1 LAGLER
7 SVFVP
12 NGDKSPTIIR
22 KFFMPKIL
30 VADPIGAEGVDLLK
44 THAEVDVKTGMK
56 PPELLA
62 IIADYEGLVVRSET
76 KVTKEV
82 IEAAKKLQ
90 VVGRAGIGVDNID
103 LEAATAAG
111 IAVVNAPTG
120 NTVAAAEHT
129 MALMLALS
137 RNVPAAHQSLKA
149 GEWKR
154 SAFMGVEVRAKT
166 LGVCGLGRVGSEVA
180 RRAQSFDMKLIGYDP
195 FVAPDYAKRMGIELV
210 SLEELLAQSDFITLH
225 TPLTDGTR
233 HMISDDQVKLLK
245 PGARLINVARGE
257 LVDEQAILNG
267 LESGQLGGV
276 ALDVFAQEPPQ
287 NTELVGHPKVVV
299 TPHLGASTE
308 EAQREVAIEASEQVL
323 TVLRGEPAR
332 NTVNAPFVAPE
343 VHAVLAPYIPV
354 ATVVGKLL
362 THLADGQFIGIT
374 ISYQG
379 EIAEH
384 DTRSLQAAVLA
395 GLMEPITTGQVNLI
409 NAPVLARERGLN
421 ITEQHNTTSPE
432 YSSIVSATI
441 ETSEGK
447 VTLAGTS
454 LRNEPHIVKIDDYW
468 LDIIPTTPYMLFV
481 DNQDQPGS
489 IGSVGMIAGR
499 HNINISFMEV
509 GRLALRGRAMM
520 VIGLDDPVPSAVIE
534 EIQGLGHISNVRLAH
549 LGSL

>member
-1 LAGLER
+1 MAGLER

>member
-1 LAGLER
+1 
-7 SVFVP
+7 
-12 NGDKSPTIIR
+12 
-22 KFFMPKIL
+22 MPKIL
-30 VADPIGAEGVDLLK
+30 VADPIGAEGVELLK
-44 THAEVDVKTGMK
+44 SHAEVDVKTGMN
-56 PPELLA
+56 PDELLA
-62 IIADYEGLVVRSET
+62 VIAEYDGLVVRSET

-82 IEAAKKLQ
+82 IETAKNLK

-137 RNVPAAHQSLKA
+137 RNVPSAHQSLKS

-154 SAFMGVEVRAKT
+154 SAFMGVEVRNKT
-166 LGVCGLGRVGSEVA
+166 LGICGLGRVGSEVA
-180 RRAQSFDMKLIGYDP
+180 RRAQSFDMRLVGYDP
-195 FVAPDYAKRMGIELV
+195 FVSPDYAKSKGIELLT
-210 SLEELLAQSDFITLH
+210 LEELLAQSDFITLH

-233 HMISDDQVKLLK
+233 HMISSEQVALLK

-257 LVDEQAILNG
+257 LVDEQAILDG

-287 NTELVGHPKVVV
+287 NKELIGHPKVVV

-323 TVLRGEPAR
+323 AILNGEPSR
-332 NTVNAPFVAPE
+332 NTVNAPFVPPE
-343 VHAVLAPYIPV
+343 VHAVLAPYIRV

-362 THLADGQFIGIT
+362 THLADGQFLGIT
-374 ISYQG
+374 ISYEG

-447 VTLAGTS
+447 ITLAGTS
-454 LRNEPHIVKIDDYW
+454 LRDEPHIVKIDDYW
-468 LDIIPTTPYMLFV
+468 LDIVPTTPYMLFV

-489 IGSVGMIAGR
+489 IGAVGMIAGA

-520 VIGLDDPVPSAVIE
+520 IIGLDDPVPPDVIA
-534 EIQGLGHISNVRLAH
+534 EIQDLGHIYNVRLAH

>member
-1 LAGLER
+1 LER

-489 IGSVGMIAGR
+489 IGAVGMIAGR

>member
-1 LAGLER
+1 
-7 SVFVP
+7 
-12 NGDKSPTIIR
+12 
-22 KFFMPKIL
+22 MPKIL

-308 EAQREVAIEASEQVL
+308 EAQREVAI
-323 TVLRGEPAR
+323 
-332 NTVNAPFVAPE
+332 
-343 VHAVLAPYIPV
+343 
-354 ATVVGKLL
+354 
-362 THLADGQFIGIT
+362 
-374 ISYQG
+374 
-379 EIAEH
+379 
-384 DTRSLQAAVLA
+384 
-395 GLMEPITTGQVNLI
+395 
-409 NAPVLARERGLN
+409 
-421 ITEQHNTTSPE
+421 
-432 YSSIVSATI
+432 
-441 ETSEGK
+441 
-447 VTLAGTS
+447 
-454 LRNEPHIVKIDDYW
+454 
-468 LDIIPTTPYMLFV
+468 
-481 DNQDQPGS
+481 
-489 IGSVGMIAGR
+489 
-499 HNINISFMEV
+499 
-509 GRLALRGRAMM
+509 
-520 VIGLDDPVPSAVIE
+520 
-534 EIQGLGHISNVRLAH
+534 
-549 LGSL
+549 